1 MIVLNI
7 GVFLVCLAVAFLV
20 GYIVGRRNKKVE

>member
-7 GVFLVCLAVAFLV
+7 GVFILFPLVGFLV
-20 GYIVGRRNKKVE
+20 GYILGRHKKK

>member
-7 GVFLVCLAVAFLV
+7 GVFVLFPLVGFLA
-20 GYIVGRRNKKVE
+20 GYIVGRHKKK